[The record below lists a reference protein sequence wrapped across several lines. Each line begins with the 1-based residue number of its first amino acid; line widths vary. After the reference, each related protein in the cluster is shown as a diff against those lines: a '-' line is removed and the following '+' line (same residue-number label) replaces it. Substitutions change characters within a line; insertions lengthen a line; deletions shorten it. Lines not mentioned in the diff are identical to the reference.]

1 MTCIVPSSGCD
12 IQAALLSPG
21 NISLRP
27 VGGARDE
34 WFPGAEELLAI
45 DAMAGPN
52 YPLLKFDRA
61 AVELRL
67 IAPAGATFVVP
78 SDQAPF
84 LPFASYEMMV
94 APNPDWVPFTVDS
107 LIVMVTRW
115 QPLGQQTELNQGNST
130 SFYLGLK
137 GRGNAAINVQAAVVA
152 TGNVLATARSC
163 DWEIRGLTLGDSL
176 GGLLHR
182 HPPCP

>member
-67 IAPAGATFVVP
+67 IAPAGATFVAP

-94 APNPDWVPFTVDS
+94 APDPDWVPFTVDS
-107 LIVMVTRW
+107 LMDLQEGGCDKT
-115 QPLGQQTELNQGNST
+115 QQTDIASH
-130 SFYLGLK
+130 K
-137 GRGNAAINVQAAVVA
+137 GI
-152 TGNVLATARSC
+152 
-163 DWEIRGLTLGDSL
+163 SL
-176 GGLLHR
+176 GFSPTIISVFIFCTGTSALY
-182 HPPCP
+182 CQT